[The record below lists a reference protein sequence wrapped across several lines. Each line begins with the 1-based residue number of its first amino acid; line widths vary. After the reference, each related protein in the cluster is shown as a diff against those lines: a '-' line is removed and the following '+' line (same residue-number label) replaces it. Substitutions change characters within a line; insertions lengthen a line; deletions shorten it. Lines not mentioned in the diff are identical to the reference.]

1 MRYLRMLSNAM
12 IAGGLA
18 SGYLIALV
26 LQLNPSFPIDP
37 GTLAPLAVVL
47 GLAYGANLTVVFYA
61 LIVMR
66 QILEVEVLSP
76 GWLSVRLLSWLS
88 TIAAGG
94 GATIMWLNLRGFGP
108 VLDEA
113 TRDRMVVGASI
124 ISAAAVIFL
133 LIGLAHLGRRGGRT
147 SATMLVT
154 TMIVSVIAPI
164 AARGPGQQSP
174 LPARAIAAPA
184 DVAARPDAHVI
195 MLMLDGATLDIIA
208 PAVAAGRLPNFG
220 RIFDQGAALHL
231 ATLRPTQ
238 AEPVWSAIAT
248 GRLPID
254 NGIRSA
260 VVYRVLGGAA
270 IQLLPDY
277 CFAQLLASIGFLTEQ
292 PQTSADLAARPIWN
306 ILSDH
311 NVPVGLIGW
320 PLTHPAS
327 AINGFLVSEA
337 FHRLSE
343 AEMNFEGPMAVSPPE
358 LLAEARAALLTAAEP
373 DPVALVSTMGAPPPV
388 NEYDTRRDRTQVVAD
403 RVHLQLLTAFE
414 GTAPG
419 FLAARFPGIDAV
431 GHLFLRFADPSAFGD
446 VSEDEREKFGRVL
459 DQYYGFVDMLVGREM
474 ARLGPNDLLLV
485 VSAFGMEPLSPSK
498 RVLER
503 IAGNPQISGTHER
516 APDGFVLAFGPPVA
530 PRALADAARAS
541 VVDVAPTVLYFLG
554 LPVGR
559 DMDGFART
567 DLFKPAFT
575 SDKPV
580 TYIPSYGR

>member
-1 MRYLRMLSNAM
+1 MLSNAM

-37 GTLAPLAVVL
+37 AALAPLAVVL
-47 GLAYGANLTVVFYA
+47 GLAYGANLTVGFYA
-61 LIVMR
+61 LIVIK

-76 GWLSVRLLSWLS
+76 GWLSVRLLSWLC
-88 TIAAGG
+88 TIAAGA

-108 VLDEA
+108 VLDAA
-113 TRDRMVVGASI
+113 TRDRMVVGATI
-124 ISAAAVIFL
+124 ISVAAVIFL

-147 SATMLVT
+147 SASILVT
-154 TMIVSVIAPI
+154 TMVLSVVGPI
-164 AARGPGQQSP
+164 AARGPGQPPP
-174 LPARAIAAPA
+174 LPERAIAAPA
-184 DVAARPDAHVI
+184 DVAARADAHVT
-195 MLMLDGATLDIIA
+195 MLMLDGATLDVIS

-220 RIFDQGAALHL
+220 RIFDQGAVLHM

-238 AEPVWSAIAT
+238 AEPAWSAIAT
-248 GRLPID
+248 GRLPMS

-277 CFAQLLASIGFLTEQ
+277 CFAQVLASVGFLTEQ
-292 PQTSADLAARPIWN
+292 PQTASDLAAKPIWR

-311 NVPVGLIGW
+311 NVPVGVIGW

-343 AEMNFEGPMAVSPPE
+343 TEMSFEGPVAVSPPE
-358 LLAEARAALLTAAEP
+358 LLADARAALMTAPEP
-373 DPVALVSTMGAPPPV
+373 DPVALVSTMGAPQPV
-388 NEYDTRRDRTQVVAD
+388 NDYDTRRDSTQVVAD
-403 RVHLQLLTAFE
+403 RVHLQLLNAFASR
-414 GTAPG
+414 APS

-474 ARLGPNDLLLV
+474 ERLGPNDLLLV
-485 VSAFGMEPLSPSK
+485 VSAFGMEPLSPGK

-530 PRALADAARAS
+530 PRPLAEAARAS
-541 VVDVAPTVLYFLG
+541 VVDVAPTLLYFLG